1 MCVRSW
7 LWGRSVQQGLI
18 NTLNDNSN
26 PWHFLEVD
34 RQMKTIKKKP
44 NVGWNMTSKQILL
57 FFGGYASLAVSR
69 GGWQPTLA
77 TYLHP
82 LTLIHIALY

>member
-34 RQMKTIKKKP
+34 RQTKMIKKKP

-57 FFGGYASLAVSR
+57 FLVVMPP
-69 GGWQPTLA
+69 WQFREGDGNQRWPPICTL
-77 TYLHP
+77 
-82 LTLIHIALY
+82 